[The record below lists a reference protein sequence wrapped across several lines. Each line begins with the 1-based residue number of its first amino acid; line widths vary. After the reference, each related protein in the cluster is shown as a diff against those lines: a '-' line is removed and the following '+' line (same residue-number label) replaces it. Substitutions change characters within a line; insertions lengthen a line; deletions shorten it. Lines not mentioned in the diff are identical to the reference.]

1 MVIVAIKLLG
11 LLVGDNW
18 SEEED
23 EELVF
28 EEVVERTLSEAEAYD
43 SSAENERDMFPTQ
56 RHRSLKLPWFR
67 QPQRTV
73 MSLLRR
79 KRRKAQS
86 HGDLVSYVGTIH
98 VKYVGC
104 NKYNCF

>member
-1 MVIVAIKLLG
+1 MLIVYCIPYIVWTF
-11 LLVGDNW
+11 VGDNW

-79 KRRKAQS
+79 KRRKAQG
-86 HGDLVSYVGTIH
+86 HGDLVSY
-98 VKYVGC
+98 C
-104 NKYNCF
+104 